1 MVPLI
6 LGNHSYLSLNPPFL
20 CSEEP
25 EEDEESEAEEL
36 RQLLLHAEMVS
47 WTRTEDI

>member
-6 LGNHSYLSLNPPFL
+6 LEKFHIFPCPPFL

-36 RQLLLHAEMVS
+36 RQLLLQAEMVS
-47 WTRTEDI
+47 WTRTGDI